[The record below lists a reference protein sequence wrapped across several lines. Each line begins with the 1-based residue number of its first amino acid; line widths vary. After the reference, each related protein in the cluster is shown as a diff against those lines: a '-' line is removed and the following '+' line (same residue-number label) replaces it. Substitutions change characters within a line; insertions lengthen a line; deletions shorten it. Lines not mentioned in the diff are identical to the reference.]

1 MVRRIFLPLLAI
13 AVLLGCGNHKK
24 QYEHRKAMR
33 EGFPPEILAY
43 HADGVIRPGATWRIY
58 LRLKDLD
65 CDMTY
70 IVADLWQSGVGVH
83 PPSYTPIKE
92 TGCREV
98 KGFLSLSTPADLGLI
113 QDQFELKVLVRD
125 RRGNRSR
132 PINVSLNFDWKSSQQ
147 PPEHWKAAAS
157 NPLGTI
163 QIDLVSSQSLQG
175 RGG

>member
-83 PPSYTPIKE
+83 PPSYTPIKA
-92 TGCREV
+92 TGCGEV
-98 KGFLSLSTPADLGLI
+98 KGFL
-113 QDQFELKVLVRD
+113 
-125 RRGNRSR
+125 
-132 PINVSLNFDWKSSQQ
+132 WKSSPQ
-147 PPEHWKAAAS
+147 PPEQWKAAAS
-157 NPLGTI
+157 NPIGTI